1 MAEQKLN
8 ASLRDGGG
16 KGSARKIRAQG
27 LVPAI
32 LYGHGMEPVKVAID
46 DRDLYHVLHTEA
58 GANVLVDLQIGKDRH
73 LAMPREVQRDNI
85 RGRFLHV
92 DFLAVRRD
100 EKITVDVPVH
110 LVGESHGVKEG
121 GVVEHHLWD
130 LKVECLP
137 TNVPQ
142 SVEADITRLGIGDSL
157 SVADIRIPGN
167 VTVLTPSEE
176 TIVSVVPPPILKIE
190 EEIAEA
196 VEGEEA
202 EAEAEGATAEE
213 GEEHAETP
221 ETGEGGGE
229 DQGGEGGE
237 G

>member
-1 MAEQKLN
+1 MAEKKLKAN
-8 ASLRDGGG
+8 LRDGGG
-16 KGSARKIRAQG
+16 KGSARKIRAKG

-32 LYGHGMEPVKVAID
+32 LYGHGMDPVKVAID
-46 DRDLYHVLHTEA
+46 DRELYHVLHTEA
-58 GANVLVDLQIGKDRH
+58 GTNVLVDLQIGKDRH
-73 LAMPREVQRDNI
+73 LAMPREIQTDHI

-92 DFLAVRRD
+92 DFLVVRRD

-137 TNVPQ
+137 TDVPQ
-142 SVEADITRLGIGDSL
+142 SIEADITRLGIGDSL
-157 SVADIRIPGN
+157 SVKDIRIPGN
-167 VTVLTPSEE
+167 ATVLTPLEE

-190 EEIAEA
+190 EEVAEA

-213 GEEHAETP
+213 AEEHAE
-221 ETGEGGGE
+221 GGE
-229 DQGGEGGE
+229 AAESGGEGEGGE

>member
-1 MAEQKLN
+1 MAEKKLMAN
-8 ASLRDGGG
+8 LRDGGG

-73 LAMPREVQRDNI
+73 LAMPREIQRDHI

-92 DFLAVRRD
+92 DFLVVRRD

-137 TNVPQ
+137 TDVPQ
-142 SVEADITRLGIGDSL
+142 SIEADITRLGIGDSL
-157 SVADIRIPGN
+157 SVADLKPPQGAEI
-167 VTVLTPSEE
+167 LTPPEE
-176 TIVSVVPPPILKIE
+176 AIVSVVPPPVLKLE
-190 EEIAEA
+190 EEVAA

-202 EAEAEGATAEE
+202 EAEAEGEAAEGAEE
-213 GEEHAETP
+213 QA
-221 ETGEGGGE
+221 
-229 DQGGEGGE
+229 EGGE
-237 G
+237 GAGE

>member
-1 MAEQKLN
+1 MAEKKLMAN
-8 ASLRDGGG
+8 LRDGGG

-27 LVPAI
+27 VVPATE
-32 LYGHGMEPVKVAID
+32 YGHGRERVKVAID

-73 LAMPREVQRDNI
+73 LAMPREIQRDHI

-92 DFLAVRRD
+92 DFLVVRRD

-137 TNVPQ
+137 TDVPQ
-142 SVEADITRLGIGDSL
+142 SIEADITRLGIGDTL
-157 SVADIRIPGN
+157 SVAQIQVPSG
-167 VTVLTPSEE
+167 VTVLTSLEE
-176 TIVSVVPPPILKIE
+176 TIVSVVPPPILKLE
-190 EEIAEA
+190 EEEVAEA

-202 EAEAEGATAEE
+202 VAEGEGATAEE
-213 GEEHAETP
+213 AEQQAEASEP
-221 ETGEGGGE
+221 AGAGEGGGE
-229 DQGGEGGE
+229 G
-237 G
+237 

>member
-1 MAEQKLN
+1 MAEKKLKAN
-8 ASLRDGGG
+8 LRDGGG

-32 LYGHGMEPVKVAID
+32 LYGHGMDPVKVAID
-46 DRDLYHVLHTEA
+46 DRELYHVLHTEA
-58 GANVLVDLQIGKDRH
+58 GTNVLVDLHVEKDQH
-73 LAMPREVQRDNI
+73 LAMPREIQRDHI
-85 RGRFLHV
+85 RGQFLHV
-92 DFLAVRRD
+92 DFLVVRRD
-100 EKITVDVPVH
+100 ERITVDVPVH
-110 LVGESHGVKEG
+110 LIGESHGVKEG

-130 LKVECLP
+130 LKVECVP

-167 VTVLTPSEE
+167 ATVLTPLEE

-190 EEIAEA
+190 EEVAEA

-213 GEEHAETP
+213 AEEHAE
-221 ETGEGGGE
+221 GGE
-229 DQGGEGGE
+229 AAEPGGEGEGGE

>member
-16 KGSARKIRAQG
+16 KGAARKIRAQG
-27 LVPAI
+27 QVPAI

-46 DRDLYHVLHTEA
+46 DRDLYHVLHTQA
-58 GANVLVDLQIGKDRH
+58 GANVLVDLHVGKDRH
-73 LAMPREVQRDNI
+73 LAMPREIQTDHI

-92 DFLAVRRD
+92 DFLVVRRD
-100 EKITVDVPVH
+100 EKITVDVPIH

-137 TNVPQ
+137 GNVPQ
-142 SVEADITRLGIGDSL
+142 SIEADITALGIGESL
-157 SVADIRIPGN
+157 SVNEIKIPSD
-167 VTVLTPSEE
+167 VTVLTPVEE
-176 TIVSVVPPPILKIE
+176 TIVSVVPPPVLAIE
-190 EEIAEA
+190 EEVAEA

-213 GEEHAETP
+213 AEEHAE
-221 ETGEGGGE
+221 GGE
-229 DQGGEGGE
+229 AAEPGGEGEGGE